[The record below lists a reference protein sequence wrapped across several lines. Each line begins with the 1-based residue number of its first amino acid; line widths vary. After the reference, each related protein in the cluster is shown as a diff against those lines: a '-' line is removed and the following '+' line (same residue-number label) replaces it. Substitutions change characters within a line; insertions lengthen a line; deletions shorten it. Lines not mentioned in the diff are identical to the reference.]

1 MDGEEL
7 TRIVAAAGRGDQT
20 AWNRLV
26 AQYQPMMRAIAR
38 AHRLNDADIDDVCQ
52 TAWLQLYKHI
62 GTIVEARAISGWLA
76 TTTKRAALSAL
87 RSRDRTVSVD
97 AVLLED
103 REVPSWSSLESGKET
118 GAPDE
123 RLLQAEHQAAVRAS
137 VTTLSTRQRAVLG
150 LLAADPPIPYVEI
163 SRRLGVP
170 IGSIGPIRVRGIQRL
185 RQAGAIRALLNAG

>member
-1 MDGEEL
+1 MDAEEL
-7 TRIVAAAGRGDQT
+7 PQIVAAAARGEHA

-38 AHRLNDADIDDVCQ
+38 AHRLNDTDIDDVCQ
-52 TAWLQLYKHI
+52 TVWLQLYKNI
-62 GTIVEARAISGWLA
+62 DTIVEARAISGWLA
-76 TTTKRAALSAL
+76 TTTKRAALYAL

-103 REVPSWSSLESGKET
+103 REAPSWSSLECGNET

-123 RLLQAEHQAAVRAS
+123 RLLQAEYQAAVRAS
-137 VTTLSTRQRAVLG
+137 VTTLSTRQRAVLS
-150 LLAADPPIPYVEI
+150 LLAADPPISYVEI

-170 IGSIGPIRVRGIQRL
+170 IGSIGPIRVRCIQRL